1 MKKNLMI
8 LAASTMLLFAA
19 CNKEEG
25 NGYVINGNKI
35 TFGVGVDAPQMDG
48 KQAYYGVDGRIFFTS
63 GDQMF
68 VNNTAYAVMPQTSDQ
83 ARYSHYTN
91 SWSGLAKVTSEVSE
105 NDAYEFIYPASIFN
119 YRNDRY
125 EATFPNQI
133 QLVNPAANNDFS
145 VPPAYVNDNH
155 PIWPMYFN
163 IPDLQQFGG
172 NIVLKNTTAFLC
184 PTFQYTANWASE
196 ILAPVATQIAGQ
208 DVYYNADN
216 AAPALTLLEG
226 GIMSNIPLYGD
237 AYLNTTTP
245 SAPVMT
251 MLPNSNTSL
260 YNLTFGAA
268 GNVQVFDNPSAT
280 HSDQVGLIP
289 VAPTD
294 ANAPETKSIK
304 MWAHFTTTI
313 ANEVV
318 NVTIITKTGEAAI
331 DLDRNFVYTL
341 FVDMRTTSDVHFV
354 ASTDVQGNDVYCT
367 EAEYKTAYQNNGYCV
382 AKFNGNYVMI
392 SSANAPSGTM
402 TNFRNQYYHNNNI

>member
-83 ARYSHYTN
+83 PRFSHYTN

-119 YRNDRY
+119 YNNDRY

-133 QLVNPAANNDFS
+133 QLVNASANNDFS

-184 PTFQYTANWASE
+184 PTFQYTANWASV
-196 ILAPVATQIAGQ
+196 ILAPLASVIAGEE
-208 DVYYNADN
+208 VNYNADN

-226 GIMSNIPLYGD
+226 GLLSNLPLYGN
-237 AYLNTTTP
+237 AYLNTTNP

-268 GNVQVFDNPSAT
+268 GNVQVYDNPTAS
-280 HSDQVGLIP
+280 HVDQVGLIP

-294 ANAPETKSIK
+294 TNAPETKSFK
-304 MWAHFTTTI
+304 MWAHFTTTL

-318 NVTIITKTGEAAI
+318 NVTIITKTGEAAM
-331 DLDRNFVYTL
+331 DLVRNGVYTL
-341 FVDMRTTSDVHFV
+341 YVDMRTTSAVTYNAAADADHR
-354 ASTDVQGNDVYCT
+354 T
-367 EAEYKTAYQNNGYCV
+367 EAAYRTAFANDKYCV
-382 AKFNGNYVMI
+382 AKFNDNYVLI
-392 SSANAPSGTM
+392 SRANAPAGTM
-402 TNFRNQYYHNNNI
+402 TNFMNQYYSNNN

>member
-119 YRNDRY
+119 YNNDRY

-133 QLVNPAANNDFS
+133 QLVNPSANNDFS

-196 ILAPVATQIAGQ
+196 ILAPVASVIAGEE
-208 DVYYNADN
+208 VYYNADN

-226 GIMSNIPLYGD
+226 GIMSNIPLYGN
-237 AYLNTTTP
+237 AYLNTTNP

-251 MLPNSNTSL
+251 MLPDGNTSL
-260 YNLTFGAA
+260 YDLTFGAA
-268 GNVQVFDNPSAT
+268 GNVQVYDNPNAT

-289 VAPTD
+289 VAPTSNT
-294 ANAPETKSIK
+294 NAPETKTLK
-304 MWAHFTTTI
+304 MWAHFTTTL

-318 NVTIITKTGEAAI
+318 NVTIITKTGEAAM
-331 DLDRNFVYTL
+331 DLVRNGVYTL
-341 FVDMRTTSDVHFV
+341 YVDMRTTSDVTYNPGTN
-354 ASTDVQGNDVYCT
+354 AATETDYRDAF
-367 EAEYKTAYQNNGYCV
+367 EDNGYCV
-382 AKFNGNYVMI
+382 ARFNDNYVLI
-392 SSANAPSGTM
+392 SRANAPAGTM